1 MKPYVLAATAFAAI
15 AAFAAPAQAVNIHDC
30 DDTASVRTLA
40 EPWEQNTKTFY
51 KGEVRLAVLDTGG
64 EPVCCSVHLLVLVPD
79 KTDEMGGRT
88 CHIVSDH
95 EGLGFAG
102 IDFAHLTSKYED
114 GKGLLITVPYTLY
127 VDGLSNKQGA
137 ARIRINVQNGKVTS
151 E

>member
-1 MKPYVLAATAFAAI
+1 
-15 AAFAAPAQAVNIHDC
+15 
-30 DDTASVRTLA
+30 
-40 EPWEQNTKTFY
+40 
-51 KGEVRLAVLDTGG
+51 
-64 EPVCCSVHLLVLVPD
+64 
-79 KTDEMGGRT
+79 MGGRT

-114 GKGLLITVPYTLY
+114 GKGLLVTFPYTLY